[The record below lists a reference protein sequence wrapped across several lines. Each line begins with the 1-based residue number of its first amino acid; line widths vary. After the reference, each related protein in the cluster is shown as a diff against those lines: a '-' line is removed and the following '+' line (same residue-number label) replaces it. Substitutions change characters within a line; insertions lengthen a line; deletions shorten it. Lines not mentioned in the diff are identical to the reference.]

1 MPKQESRSDTI
12 TASEISQ
19 YAYCPVSWRLKRSG
33 APMESPRLVCGVAE
47 HERVGGRLRLIVRR
61 EKASGIF
68 RRMASL
74 LAFAAL
80 ILLGWILW
88 MNP

>member
-1 MPKQESRSDTI
+1 MPKPESRSDTI

-19 YAYCPVSWRLKRSG
+19 YAYCPISWRLKRSG
-33 APMESPRLVCGVAE
+33 ACMQSPRLVRGVAE
-47 HERVGGRLRLIVRR
+47 HERAGGRLRLIVRR
-61 EKASGIF
+61 EKASGVF

-74 LAFAAL
+74 LAFASL

-88 MNP
+88 MSP